1 MNILI
6 FGLPGSG
13 KSTFAKKLIGEQ
25 KFSYFNA
32 DEIRKMF
39 NDWDFTEAGRIRQA
53 QRMIGL
59 TAYAQGHCIVDFI
72 CPYNVWRDDYDIKI
86 WMNTIKEG
94 RFENTNKIFE
104 KPTKVDYEIKDYNY
118 NDIIEKIKNDISKHR
133 VL

>member
-13 KSTFAKKLIGEQ
+13 KSTFANKLIGD
-25 KFSYFNA
+25 KKIAYFNA
-32 DEIRKMF
+32 DEVRKMF

-59 TAYAQGHCIVDFI
+59 TAYAQGHCVVDFV
-72 CPYNVWRDDYDIKI
+72 CPYDSWRDDYDIKI

-94 RFENTNKIFE
+94 RFEDTNKMFE
-104 KPTKVDYEIKDYNY
+104 KPIKIDYEIKDYNY
-118 NDIIEKIKNDISKHR
+118 EGIIDEIQNR
-133 VL
+133 L